1 MSSRTGSA
9 ALALLAALWSDSLLF
24 GAAGP
29 RCDDGKLSLE
39 RDLAAAHWD
48 CPGSIWPESSTRP
61 ARKICMNESISYTHA
76 IPNSGAYRPVGAESG
91 EYLYCPPQR
100 WLNNLHRGATVLLYH
115 PCAPL
120 QERLLLSVLARS
132 CLSHYVV
139 TSHPHLEE
147 HMPIAL
153 VSWGRTLEL
162 STAASSDICGWL
174 ETTASGRRRPVDEGQ
189 SRGYDLLLT
198 RSAERRRANPEGS
211 SANVTESLRRCF
223 KRIMSSPLKGGME
236 TERQSSRASASFRQM
251 KEDGKRRFLR
261 AAAEEIQEKR
271 GEENQRED
279 AKANQ
284 TRRSPISRTGPA
296 HNNNSTP
303 GASADPAGS
312 TAAPFQS
319 KTRNTN
325 RSLTAGPRTS
335 DGSPQPAAQQLEAH
349 PNPPAGLD
357 ALAGGVNRE
366 QHRTARPEGLKVVS
380 SKAGQVQRSDGVAAA
395 DRMEDEEVVSVRERE
410 LAKTHS
416 DAHSHHRSETTDST
430 SEPQRQQ
437 PQRRQN
443 PAPRTL
449 RTDEAVWA
457 AAALGFLLVLLAL
470 SVLHTRLYR
479 HWRTMPSLYWRDPQ
493 QDYDSVADVI
503 RRRLPAGSKRR
514 KRGRRPECVL
524 LPSSSSSDE
533 HC

>member
-1 MSSRTGSA
+1 
-9 ALALLAALWSDSLLF
+9 
-24 GAAGP
+24 
-29 RCDDGKLSLE
+29 
-39 RDLAAAHWD
+39 
-48 CPGSIWPESSTRP
+48 
-61 ARKICMNESISYTHA
+61 
-76 IPNSGAYRPVGAESG
+76 
-91 EYLYCPPQR
+91 
-100 WLNNLHRGATVLLYH
+100 
-115 PCAPL
+115 
-120 QERLLLSVLARS
+120 
-132 CLSHYVV
+132 
-139 TSHPHLEE
+139 
-147 HMPIAL
+147 
-153 VSWGRTLEL
+153 
-162 STAASSDICGWL
+162 
-174 ETTASGRRRPVDEGQ
+174 
-189 SRGYDLLLT
+189 
-198 RSAERRRANPEGS
+198 
-211 SANVTESLRRCF
+211 
-223 KRIMSSPLKGGME
+223 
-236 TERQSSRASASFRQM
+236 M

-319 KTRNTN
+319 KIRNTN
-325 RSLTAGPRTS
+325 QSLTAGPRTS
-335 DGSPQPAAQQLEAH
+335 DASPQPAAQQLEAH

-443 PAPRTL
+443 PAARTL

-493 QDYDSVADVI
+493 QDYDSVAGRSDRSVSALGWRSWGVVVCI
-503 RRRLPAGSKRR
+503 HRKFKCVYLCVSSRCDPQEAAGGQQEAETGQKTGVCSSAQ
-514 KRGRRPECVL
+514 L
-524 LPSSSSSDE
+524 LE
-533 HC
+533 LR